1 VLDRLL
7 DVLVIDTL
15 RSWYQQQADATSW
28 WDAHHDP
35 LVGAVLGLIHDSPE
49 EAWTISSLARAIG
62 TSRAN
67 LARRFNE
74 LVGEPPITYLTK
86 WRLSLAADL
95 LCQPQATVTN
105 TARSVG
111 YGSAFAFSTA
121 FKRRYGV
128 SPHQHRTRV
137 LEAAARPA

>member
-1 VLDRLL
+1 MLDRLL

-15 RSWYQQQADATSW
+15 RSWYQQQADVTSW

-49 EAWTISSLARAIG
+49 EAWTIASLAKSIG

-95 LCQPQATVTN
+95 LGRPHGDRHQHGPISWLWQRIRLQHRLQATVRHQPASTPDPN
-105 TARSVG
+105 TGGATRS
-111 YGSAFAFSTA
+111 T
-121 FKRRYGV
+121 
-128 SPHQHRTRV
+128 
-137 LEAAARPA
+137 